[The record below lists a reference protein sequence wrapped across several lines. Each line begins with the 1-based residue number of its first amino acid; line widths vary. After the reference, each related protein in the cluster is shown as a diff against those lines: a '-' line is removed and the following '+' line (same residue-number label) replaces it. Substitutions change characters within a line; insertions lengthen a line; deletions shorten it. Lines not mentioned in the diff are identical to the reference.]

1 MGKTTSNSKMKKIL
15 CMIDALGPGGA
26 ERQMTGLATMLHE
39 EGHQVTVVYHEPKH
53 FFADQ
58 IRSAGVDVHNLAS
71 AANSK
76 KRVWEYRKFIKAL
89 NPDVVIAYLQGA
101 CITACL
107 VKASGLKFKLI
118 VSERNTN
125 QSKNWRD
132 SIRFNLFRLADFV
145 IPNSYSQERF
155 IKENFTFLSKKTK
168 TITNF
173 VDTDKFVPGEPHERN
188 NLILVAATIWPSKN
202 TIGMIH
208 AISLLKNKGL
218 KFIVKWYGKVPGQ
231 SRYVSECETLIEQFE
246 LTDYI
251 QLLDKT
257 QNIIEAYQKAD
268 VFCLPSFYEGTPNV
282 ICEAMSCGLPVIC
295 SNVCDNSRYVEN
307 NRNGDL
313 FNPNDITSIANVIES
328 VLSLDDESL
337 RRYSSESRKIA
348 ESVFSARVFLKKYE
362 QLLS

>member
-1 MGKTTSNSKMKKIL
+1 
-15 CMIDALGPGGA
+15 MIDALGPGGA

-89 NPDVVIAYLQGA
+89 HPDVVIAYLQGA

-132 SIRFNLFRLADFV
+132 TIRFNLFRLADFV
-145 IPNSYSQERF
+145 IPNSYSQEHF

-188 NLILVAATIWPSKN
+188 NLIVVAATIWPSKN
-202 TIGMIH
+202 TIGLIE
-208 AISLLKNKGL
+208 ALSVLKEKGL
-218 KFIVKWYGKVPGQ
+218 HFKVKWFGKVADK
-231 SRYVSECETLIEQFE
+231 SEYSNKCDNLIKE
-246 LTDYI
+246 LGLQDYI
-251 QLLDKT
+251 ELLDKT
-257 QNIIEAYQKAD
+257 KDILAEYQKAD
-268 VFCLPSFYEGTPNV
+268 FFCLPSFYEGTPNV
-282 ICEAMSCGLPVIC
+282 ICEAMSCGLPIIC
-295 SNVCDNSRYVEN
+295 SEVCDNARYVRDGEN
-307 NRNGDL
+307 GFLFDPKDIRNMADIIEKAIQTTSSYYDTMQENSRIIALKL
-313 FNPNDITSIANVIES
+313 FSTITFVEK
-328 VLSLDDESL
+328 
-337 RRYSSESRKIA
+337 YQKII
-348 ESVFSARVFLKKYE
+348 S
-362 QLLS
+362 Q